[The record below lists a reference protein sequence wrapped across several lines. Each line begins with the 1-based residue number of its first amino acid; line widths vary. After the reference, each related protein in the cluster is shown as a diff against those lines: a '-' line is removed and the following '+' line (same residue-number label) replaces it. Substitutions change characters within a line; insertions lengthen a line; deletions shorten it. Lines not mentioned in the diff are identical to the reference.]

1 LWEAHN
7 IGLIHRDIKPK
18 NIMICKRG
26 GLHDV
31 AKLLDFGLV
40 DTHGM
45 TKNEAKLTLEGAIA
59 GTPA

>member
-1 LWEAHN
+1 
-7 IGLIHRDIKPK
+7 LIHRDIKPK